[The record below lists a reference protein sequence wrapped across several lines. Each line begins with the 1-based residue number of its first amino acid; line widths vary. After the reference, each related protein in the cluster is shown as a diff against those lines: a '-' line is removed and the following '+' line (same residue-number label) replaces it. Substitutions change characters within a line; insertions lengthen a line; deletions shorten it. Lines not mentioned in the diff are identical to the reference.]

1 MSWRKNDC
9 YPLDETI
16 EATTKLIA
24 QNRPTNRPILPP
36 GSEVVKPDLGPAVTY
51 RSRLR
56 PPLAGPY
63 AFSRI
68 PVPVWTHPRVF
79 LMHDVASP
87 WLFTN
92 TTSGYDFLL
101 FYYYHYYCSYYFF
114 FVVVV
119 NNTLCFFKKKH
130 TLNKWSWLNWGKT
143 L

>member
-1 MSWRKNDC
+1 MSDRED
-9 YPLDETI
+9 
-16 EATTKLIA
+16 TKLIA

-36 GSEVVKPDLGPAVTY
+36 GSEVVKPDQGPAVTY

-68 PVPVWTHPRVF
+68 PAPVWDHPRVF

-92 TTSGYDFLL
+92 TTSGYDFL
-101 FYYYHYYCSYYFF
+101 F
-114 FVVVV
+114 FVFSSYTFCY
-119 NNTLCFFKKKH
+119 TLEMDWQILIPH
-130 TLNKWSWLNWGKT
+130 IIPHINKI
-143 L
+143 